1 MNFQKY
7 LFPLCLFTLF
17 SCQENSN
24 TVLIEPINDKDEDV
38 SKIRSESQNISQNF
52 VCYWDSLMLEN
63 GLVNVIN
70 VDSTLIVDLKY
81 SSTENFMD
89 TDMYGCLNN
98 CYLQPDVAKK
108 LKLAQKLLK
117 SKNPELN
124 LLIWDGTR
132 PRSVQEFMWNSLK
145 MPDHEK
151 RNFVSDPKSGSLH
164 NFGAAVDLTIVR
176 TKDSIPIDMGT
187 EYDHF
192 SVLAWPIKE
201 KEMLKNNRLKK
212 IHIHN
217 RKLLRKIMSK
227 AGFSI
232 LQTEW
237 WHFNSMTRDEA
248 AKKYTIIEGPLKGK

>member
-1 MNFQKY
+1 MNYQKH
-7 LFPLCLFTLF
+7 LFSLLLLTLF

-24 TVLIEPINDKDEDV
+24 TVLNEPINDKEEDV
-38 SKIRSESQNISQNF
+38 SKIHSEIQNVNPNN
-52 VCYWDSLMLEN
+52 VCYWDSLMLDN

-98 CYLQPDVAKK
+98 CYLQPAVAKK
-108 LKLAQKLLK
+108 LKIAQDYLK
-117 SKNPELN
+117 SINPDLS

-132 PRSVQEFMWNSLK
+132 PRSVQEFMWNSLE
-145 MPDHEK
+145 MPNNEK

-164 NFGAAVDLTIVR
+164 NFGAAIDLTLAT
-176 TKDSIPIDMGT
+176 TKDSVPLDMGT

-248 AKKYTIIEGPLKGK
+248 AKKYTIIEGSLKGK